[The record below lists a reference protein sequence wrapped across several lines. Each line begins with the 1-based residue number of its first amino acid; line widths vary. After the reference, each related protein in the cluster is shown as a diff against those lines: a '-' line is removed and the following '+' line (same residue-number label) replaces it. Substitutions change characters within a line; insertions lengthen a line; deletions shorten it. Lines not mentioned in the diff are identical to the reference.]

1 LNGQTV
7 GAAMY
12 DPRLGLARSPFDDV
26 ADPDMLYPGV
36 FHQSAHSELVSA
48 VKTREGLVVLVGE
61 PGTGKTTLLRRV
73 VRDLELAGVPVLSCA
88 ASDTFDEMVTS
99 LSRRLNVP
107 NPGTAPDRLTALI
120 AHVTRRAQMGNW
132 VVVAVDDA
140 HRLTEDDLGSLRTLT
155 ETASSRGAPLPI
167 LLVGRPVL
175 DLTLAR
181 LCAGPLEPALAA
193 RVTLPRLPHS
203 ELEDYVGHRLHRAG
217 CRRAEVFR
225 PEAINRL
232 AFYTDGTPRLVNRVC
247 DQALRLAHETG
258 ELTVS
263 VGALIEAARS
273 LGLERLPSGSPR
285 APEGALEPPE
295 PPPTRWSELGR
306 SIRDSVRPRLAWA
319 MLLLTSVLLLVA
331 LRMLQTAAPPAPS
344 PGVERAG
351 AGTTAPG
358 RQEAWSEASG
368 RPAAG
373 NRGRAADVLRLEGI
387 RGAPESV
394 ESPAP
399 IMPPIPSSPL
409 SAASALAV
417 RTTPVLP
424 PPPSV
429 LGPPPR
435 ERALLSAAEAG
446 DLGEVRRLFAAGVS
460 PHARGDHGLTALMA
474 AVANNHVE
482 TALALIDR
490 GADVNAR
497 DSRGLTPLMIAAST
511 NRPTLLRVLL
521 ARGADVNANT
531 EEGWTPLIYAAW
543 QGHAYLALQLLE
555 AGADPAAVDKTGWT
569 ALEYAKWRAAHR
581 DEPRVGEGSSPDPAA
596 EAHFRE
602 LVVRLGEMERRR

>member
-1 LNGQTV
+1 
-7 GAAMY
+7 MY
-12 DPRLGLARSPFDDV
+12 DPRLGLARSPFDEV

-88 ASDTFDEMVTS
+88 ASDTFDGMVTS

-107 NPGTAPDRLTALI
+107 DPGTAPGRLTALM
-120 AHVTRRAQMGNW
+120 AHVTRRAQTGNW

-140 HRLTEDDLGSLRTLT
+140 HRLSEDDLGSLRTLT

-203 ELEDYVGHRLHRAG
+203 ELEDYVGYRLHRAG
-217 CRRAEVFR
+217 CRRVEVFR

-263 VGALIEAARS
+263 VGAVTEAARS
-273 LGLERLPSGSPR
+273 LGLEHLPRSGGPR
-285 APEGALEPPE
+285 GPEVPLEQPKPQ
-295 PPPTRWSELGR
+295 PTWRSQLGGGVR
-306 SIRDSVRPRLAWA
+306 EFVRPRFWA
-319 MLLLTSVLLLVA
+319 MLLLVSVLLLVA
-331 LRMLQTAAPPAPS
+331 LRMSQTPAPPAPS
-344 PGVERAG
+344 LGMERA
-351 AGTTAPG
+351 ATGTTAPG
-358 RQEAWSEASG
+358 RQEAGSGASG

-373 NRGRAADVLRLEGI
+373 NRGRAADVVRPEGV
-387 RGAPESV
+387 RAAPESI

-399 IMPPIPSSPL
+399 VTPPIPSSPL

-417 RTTPVLP
+417 RTPPVLP
-424 PPPSV
+424 PPPSF
-429 LGPPPR
+429 LRSSPR
-435 ERALLSAAEAG
+435 ERALVSAAEAG

-460 PHARGDHGLTALMA
+460 PHARGAHGMTPLMA

-482 TALALIDR
+482 TALALLDR

-497 DSRGLTPLMIAAST
+497 DSGGLTPLMIAASSS
-511 NRPTLLRVLL
+511 RPTLLRVLL
-521 ARGADVNANT
+521 ARGAHVNARS

-555 AGADPAAVDKTGWT
+555 AGADPTAVDKTGWT
-569 ALEYAKWRAAHR
+569 ALEYAKWRDAHR
-581 DEPRVGEGSSPDPAA
+581 GQPRLGEGDPPDPAA
-596 EAHFRE
+596 EAHHRE
-602 LVVRLGEMERRR
+602 LVARLSELEKRQ

>member
-1 LNGQTV
+1 
-7 GAAMY
+7 MY
-12 DPRLGLARSPFDDV
+12 DPRLDLARSPFDDV
-26 ADPDMLYPGV
+26 ADSDMLYPGV

-48 VKTREGLVVLVGE
+48 VKTREGVMVLVGE

-88 ASDTFDEMVTS
+88 ASDTFDEMVIS
-99 LSRRLNVP
+99 LGRRLNVP
-107 NPGTAPDRLTALI
+107 DPGTAPGRLTALM

-140 HRLTEDDLGSLRTLT
+140 HRLTEDDLRRLCTLT

-181 LCAGPLEPALAA
+181 LCAGPLESALAA
-193 RVTLPRLPHS
+193 RVILPRLPHS

-217 CRRAEVFR
+217 CRRVEVFR
-225 PEAINRL
+225 PEAIDRL

-263 VGALIEAARS
+263 AGTVTVAARS
-273 LGLERLPSGSPR
+273 LGLEHLPRSGGPR
-285 APEGALEPPE
+285 GSEVPVEQPKPQ
-295 PPPTRWSELGR
+295 PTWWSELGGGVR
-306 SIRDSVRPRLAWA
+306 EFVRPRFSWA
-319 MLLLTSVLLLVA
+319 MLLLVSVLLLLA
-331 LRMLQTAAPPAPS
+331 LRVSQTPAPPAPS
-344 PGVERAG
+344 LGMERA
-351 AGTTAPG
+351 ATGTTAPG
-358 RQEAWSEASG
+358 RQEAWSGASG
-368 RPAAG
+368 RPAAE
-373 NRGRAADVLRLEGI
+373 NRGTATDVVRPEGVRAA
-387 RGAPESV
+387 PERI

-399 IMPPIPSSPL
+399 VTPPIPSSPL
-409 SAASALAV
+409 SAASALGV
-417 RTTPVLP
+417 RPPPLLP

-429 LGPPPR
+429 LRSSPR
-435 ERALLSAAEAG
+435 ERALVSAAESG
-446 DLGEVRRLFAAGVS
+446 DLREVRRLFAAGVS
-460 PHARGDHGLTALMA
+460 PHARGAHGMTPLMG

-482 TALALIDR
+482 TALALLDR
-490 GADVNAR
+490 GADVNAH
-497 DSRGLTPLMIAAST
+497 DSGGLTPLMIAVSS

-521 ARGADVNANT
+521 ARGAHVNARS

-555 AGADPAAVDKTGWT
+555 AGADPTAVDKTGWT

-581 DEPRVGEGSSPDPAA
+581 GLPRLGEGDPPDPAA
-596 EAHFRE
+596 EAHHRE
-602 LVVRLGEMERRR
+602 LVARLGGLEKRQ